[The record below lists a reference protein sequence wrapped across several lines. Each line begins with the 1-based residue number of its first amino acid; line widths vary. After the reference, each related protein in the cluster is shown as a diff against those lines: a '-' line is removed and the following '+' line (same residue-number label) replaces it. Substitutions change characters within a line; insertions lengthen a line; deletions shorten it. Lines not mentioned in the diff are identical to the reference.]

1 MSSSSNVVES
11 LDAPVD
17 TPGVD
22 RKPKLA
28 WTVVRAVVAVV
39 FCADGAYEL
48 LFIWQSGGAVWRTG
62 LAFVL
67 LAMAVSIQVVYFSR
81 PGSWVPS
88 PRSYAMVAVLGVLAF
103 LPFLWYGV
111 AWIPQQTFFAG
122 SVLLVLPTMAAWP
135 VFAAVV
141 AATTWLDTFY
151 TQSSLI
157 VAYTGIGTAVLGVNV
172 YLLSR
177 LAGLVG
183 ELHTARNELAQLAVA
198 DERLRFARD
207 LHDLLGLSLSA
218 ITLKGELAHRLVHAY
233 PARAKQ
239 EVAEILD
246 VARRALADVRS
257 VAKGYQ
263 DLSLEQEAW
272 SAKSV
277 LAASNIDTHLELD
290 YQDLPVPVRTTLG
303 TVLREGV
310 TNVLRHSKAE
320 HCEIVVHQA
329 AGEVSLDILND
340 GVGEDDDTEPDV
352 DGGSGIRNL
361 SGRVAELSGSTT
373 AGIEPDGRFRLHVTI
388 PLETERF
395 EPDDQ
400 HDGPDDRTTGR
411 PVSATPGARPAT
423 DGRPKMVASE
433 PIATSQNQTTSP
445 IHARST
451 SRLITLIFVGLV
463 VVAIVH
469 LMWLTSDPVKL
480 ASGIGC
486 LVALLVLQ
494 LAYFNRVSR
503 RPRSGLNYAMVLVQA
518 ALIYLPLISLGPA
531 WISQQGFL
539 AGSAP
544 LMLSPLLGWMVF
556 VGVVGS
562 VVAVHVVYT
571 GLPLDIAFNAATV
584 LITSLVVFGLTSM
597 TRLIAELVETRTQ
610 LAKMAISEER
620 LRFARDLHDL
630 LGLSLSAMTLKGE
643 LTQRLL
649 DIDQDKAAEE
659 LVEILGLARQALA
672 DVRSVASSY
681 RELSLDDEYRSAES
695 VLIAADVRV
704 RLDVQY
710 TELPVLVRTVLAVVL
725 REGVTNVLRHC
736 RAEHCDI
743 VIRQVNGEVSLDI
756 VNDGV
761 DMPEL
766 LPATGA
772 NGAAVVA
779 GSGIR
784 NLSYR
789 VAKLGGE
796 LHTGLD
802 EDGRF
807 RLRVGVPV

>member
-11 LDAPVD
+11 FDAVA
-17 TPGVD
+17 TPGID
-22 RKPKLA
+22 RKPRLA

-39 FCADGAYEL
+39 FCADGAVEL
-48 LFIWQSGGAVWRTG
+48 LEIWQSSAGTWRIG
-62 LAFVL
+62 LASVL
-67 LAMAVSIQVVYFSR
+67 LAIAVYIQVAYFSR

-103 LPFLWYGV
+103 LPFEWFGSY
-111 AWIPQQTFFAG
+111 WIAQQTFFAG

-141 AATTWLDTFY
+141 ATTTWLDTFY
-151 TQSSLI
+151 THSALT
-157 VAYTGIGTAVLGVNV
+157 VAYTGVGTAVLGVNV

-183 ELHTARNELAQLAVA
+183 ELHSARNELAQFAVA

-218 ITLKGELAHRLVHAY
+218 ITLKGELAHRLVHAF
-233 PARAKQ
+233 PERAKQ

-290 YQDLPVPVRTTLG
+290 YEELPVPVRTTLG

-320 HCEIVVHQA
+320 RCEIVVHQA

-340 GVGEDDDTEPDV
+340 GVGDDDDNEPDV

-361 SGRVAELSGSTT
+361 SSRVAELSGHTS
-373 AGIEPDGRFRLHVTI
+373 AGLEPDGRFRLHVTI
-388 PLETERF
+388 PLATERF

-400 HDGPDDRTTGR
+400 HDSPDDQPAGMPGGR
-411 PVSATPGARPAT
+411 PGTGARPKA
-423 DGRPKMVASE
+423 VYSE
-433 PIATSQNQTTSP
+433 PAATSREQTTSP

-463 VVAIVH
+463 LVAVIH
-469 LMWLTSDPVKL
+469 MMMLTTDPVKR
-480 ASGIGC
+480 ASGIGF
-486 LVALLVLQ
+486 LVALGVLQ
-494 LAYFNRVSR
+494 LAYFNRVSS
-503 RPRSGLNYAMVLVQA
+503 RPRSGLTYALLVVQA
-518 ALIYLPLISLGPA
+518 ALIYLPLIQLGPA
-531 WISQQGFL
+531 WISQPGFL
-539 AGSAP
+539 AGTAP
-544 LMLSPLLGWMVF
+544 LMLSPLLGWTVF
-556 VGVVGS
+556 AGVVGS
-562 VVAVHVVYT
+562 VVAVHAVST
-571 GLPLDIAFNAATV
+571 GMPLDIVFNAATV
-584 LITSLVVFGLTSM
+584 LITSLVVFGLTSL

-630 LGLSLSAMTLKGE
+630 LGLSLSAMTLKSE
-643 LTQRLL
+643 LTLRLM
-649 DIDQDKAAEE
+649 DIDPDKAAEE

-695 VLIAADVRV
+695 VLTAADVRV
-704 RLDVQY
+704 RMDVQY

-743 VIRQVNGEVSLDI
+743 VIRQADGEVSLDI

-761 DMPEL
+761 GGADL
-766 LPATGA
+766 LTATGA
-772 NGAAVVA
+772 NGAVMVA

-802 EDGRF
+802 ADGRF

>member
-11 LDAPVD
+11 LADATVD

-22 RKPKLA
+22 RKPRLA
-28 WTVVRAVVAVV
+28 WTLVRAVVAAV
-39 FCADGAYEL
+39 FCADGAVAL
-48 LFIWQSGGAVWRTG
+48 LGIWQSGAGVWRTG
-62 LAFVL
+62 LALVL
-67 LAMAVSIQVVYFSR
+67 LASMVYIQVAYFGR
-81 PGSWVPS
+81 PSSWLPS
-88 PRSYAMVAVLGVLAF
+88 PRSFALLATQAALTY
-103 LPFLWYGV
+103 LPILVYHSS
-111 AWIPQQTFFAG
+111 WIGLQTFLSG
-122 SVLLVLPTMAAWP
+122 SILLVLP
-135 VFAAVV
+135 AVV
-141 AATTWLDTFY
+141 AWPLFAAAAASVPLLQHAMIAHTTTIFLVY
-151 TQSSLI
+151 NVLG
-157 VAYTGIGTAVLGVNV
+157 AAVLGTAV

-183 ELHTARNELAQLAVA
+183 ELHSARNELAQLAVA

-218 ITLKGELAHRLVHAY
+218 ITLKGELAHRLVHTY

-239 EVAEILD
+239 EVTEILD

-320 HCEIVVHQA
+320 RCEIVVHQA

-340 GVGEDDDTEPDV
+340 GVGDDDDNEPDV

-361 SGRVAELSGSTT
+361 SGRVAELSGRTS
-373 AGIEPDGRFRLHVTI
+373 AGLEPDGRFRLHVSI
-388 PLETERF
+388 PLTTERF
-395 EPDDQ
+395 GPDEQ
-400 HDGPDDRTTGR
+400 HDGPDDQPAGSPGGR
-411 PVSATPGARPAT
+411 LRRGARPTVVPGEPDGAT
-423 DGRPKMVASE
+423 RDRTMSPVHRRSTAVLINLFVTGLVLLADVHLLV
-433 PIATSQNQTTSP
+433 QTT
-445 IHARST
+445 
-451 SRLITLIFVGLV
+451 
-463 VVAIVH
+463 
-469 LMWLTSDPVKL
+469 DPVKRV
-480 ASGIGC
+480 AGIGF
-486 LVALLVLQ
+486 LTALLILQ
-494 LAYFNRVSR
+494 LAYFNRISS
-503 RPRSGLNYAMVLVQA
+503 RPRSSLSYALLFVQA
-518 ALIYLPLISLGPA
+518 ALIYLPLIQLGPA
-531 WISQQGFL
+531 WISQPGFL
-539 AGSAP
+539 AGSAL
-544 LMLSPLLGWMVF
+544 LMLSPLLGWALF
-556 VGVVGS
+556 CAVVGS
-562 VVAVHVVYT
+562 VVWVHVVAT
-571 GLPLDIAFNAATV
+571 GQAYDIVFNSVTA
-584 LITSLVVFGLTSM
+584 LISGLIVFGVTSLA
-597 TRLIAELVETRTQ
+597 RLIAELTETRTQ

-649 DIDQDKAAEE
+649 DIDPDKAAEE

-695 VLIAADVRV
+695 VLAAADVRV
-704 RLDVQY
+704 RMDVQY

-743 VIRQVNGEVSLDI
+743 VIRQADGEVSLDI

-761 DMPEL
+761 GMAEL

-772 NGAAVVA
+772 NGTVVVA

-802 EDGRF
+802 ADGRF

>member
-1 MSSSSNVVES
+1 MSASSNVVEPMV
-11 LDAPVD
+11 DAPVD
-17 TPGVD
+17 TLGMD
-22 RKPKLA
+22 RKPRLA
-28 WTVVRAVVAVV
+28 WTVMRAVVVAV
-39 FCADGAYEL
+39 FCADGVVAL
-48 LFIWQSGGAVWRTG
+48 LGVWQSGESIWRTG
-62 LAFVL
+62 LALVVL
-67 LAMAVSIQVVYFSR
+67 ATAVYIQLAYFSR
-81 PGSWVPS
+81 PHSWAPS
-88 PRSYAMVAVLGVLAF
+88 PRSYALLAVQAALAY
-103 LPFLWYGV
+103 LPFLEFQSN
-111 AWIPQQTFFAG
+111 WIDLQTFLSG
-122 SVLLVLPTMAAWP
+122 SILLVLPAAAAWP
-135 VFAAVV
+135 LFTAVIGSV
-141 AATTWLDTFY
+141 AWLDY
-151 TQSSLI
+151 SLGDHTTLGLI
-157 VAYTGIGTAVLGVNV
+157 YNSVGSAVLGVNV

-218 ITLKGELAHRLVHAY
+218 ITLKGELAHRLVHTY

-239 EVAEILD
+239 EVAEIID
-246 VARRALADVRS
+246 IGRRALADVRS

-290 YQDLPVPVRTTLG
+290 YQELPIPVRTTLG
-303 TVLREGV
+303 AVLREGV

-320 HCEIVVHQA
+320 RCEIVVHQM

-340 GVGEDDDTEPDV
+340 GVGDDDDNEPDV

-361 SGRVAELSGSTT
+361 SGRVAELSGRTS
-373 AGIEPDGRFRLHVTI
+373 AGLEPDGRFRLRVTI

-395 EPDDQ
+395 EPDNP
-400 HDGPDDRTTGR
+400 HDGPDDP
-411 PVSATPGARPAT
+411 PVGTPGGLPDRGAQPRVVP
-423 DGRPKMVASE
+423 RE
-433 PIATSQNQTTSP
+433 PDTRSRERTTSP
-445 IHARST
+445 VHART
-451 SRLITLIFVGLV
+451 TAVLITLFFTGIVG
-463 VVAIVH
+463 VAVVH
-469 LMWLTSDPVKL
+469 LMQETTDPVKR
-480 ASGIGC
+480 ASGIGF
-486 LVALLVLQ
+486 LAALLILQ
-494 LAYFNRVSR
+494 LAYFNRVSS
-503 RPRSGLNYAMVLVQA
+503 RPRSGLSYALLFVQA
-518 ALIYLPLISLGPA
+518 ALIYLPLIQLGPA
-531 WISQQGFL
+531 WISQPGFL
-539 AGSAP
+539 AGSAL
-544 LMLSPLLGWMVF
+544 LMLSPLLGWTVF
-556 VGVVGS
+556 VAVVGS
-562 VVAVHVVYT
+562 VIWVHAVTTGDIYNVVFNGATVVIT
-571 GLPLDIAFNAATV
+571 GLIVFGV
-584 LITSLVVFGLTSM
+584 TSL
-597 TRLIAELVETRTQ
+597 TRLIAELAETRTQ
-610 LAKMAISEER
+610 LARMAISEER

-630 LGLSLSAMTLKGE
+630 LGLSLSAMTLKSE

-695 VLIAADVRV
+695 VLTAADVRV
-704 RLDVQY
+704 RMDVQY

-736 RAEHCDI
+736 KAEHCDI
-743 VIRQVNGEVSLDI
+743 VIRQVDGEVSLDI

-761 DMPEL
+761 AMREL
-766 LPATGA
+766 LPATGS
-772 NGAAVVA
+772 NGVVVVA

-802 EDGRF
+802 ADGRF

>member
-1 MSSSSNVVES
+1 M
-11 LDAPVD
+11 
-17 TPGVD
+17 
-22 RKPKLA
+22 
-28 WTVVRAVVAVV
+28 RAVVVAV
-39 FCADGAYEL
+39 FCADAAVSL
-48 LFIWQSGGAVWRTG
+48 LAIWQAGEGIWRTG

-67 LAMAVSIQVVYFSR
+67 LGLMVYIQLAYFSR

-88 PRSYAMVAVLGVLAF
+88 RRSYALLAVQAALAYVPMLG
-103 LPFLWYGV
+103 YHGM
-111 AWIPQQTFFAG
+111 WIGLQTFFTG
-122 SVLLVLPTMAAWP
+122 SVLLVLPAAAAWP
-135 VFAAVV
+135 LFAAIVGS
-141 AATTWLDTFY
+141 ATWLEYSLTNDT
-151 TQSSLI
+151 TLGLL
-157 VAYTGIGTAVLGVNV
+157 YTGLSAAVLGVNV

-183 ELHTARNELAQLAVA
+183 ELHKARNELAQLAVA

-239 EVAEILD
+239 EVMEILD

-320 HCEIVVHQA
+320 HCEIVVRQA
-329 AGEVSLDILND
+329 AGAVCLDIFND
-340 GVGEDDDTEPDV
+340 GVGEDDDTEPDA
-352 DGGSGIRNL
+352 DSGSGIRNL
-361 SGRVAELSGSTT
+361 SGRVAELSGETT
-373 AGIEPDGRFRLHVTI
+373 AGLEPDGRFRLHVVI
-388 PLETERF
+388 PLATERF

-400 HDGPDDRTTGR
+400 HDGPDDQPVGKPAGGR
-411 PVSATPGARPAT
+411 PAGADRSAPGS
-423 DGRPKMVASE
+423 GRPDG
-433 PIATSQNQTTSP
+433 PIRERTTSP

-451 SRLITLIFVGLV
+451 SVLITAFFFGIVM
-463 VVAIVH
+463 VAVVH
-469 LMWLTSDPVKL
+469 LLFLTADPVKR
-480 ASGIGC
+480 ASGIGF
-486 LVALLVLQ
+486 LAALLILQ
-494 LAYFNRVSR
+494 LAYFNRVGSR
-503 RPRSGLNYAMVLVQA
+503 PGSGLSYALLFVQA
-518 ALIYLPLISLGPA
+518 ALIYLPLIQLGPA
-531 WISQQGFL
+531 WISQPGFL
-539 AGSAP
+539 AGSAL
-544 LMLSPLLGWMVF
+544 LMLSPLLGWTVF
-556 VGVVGS
+556 CAVVGS
-562 VVAVHVVYT
+562 VVWVHVVAT
-571 GLPLDIAFNAATV
+571 GKIFDIAFNGSTV
-584 LITSLVVFGLTSM
+584 VITGLIVFGVTSL
-597 TRLIAELVETRTQ
+597 TRLIAELAETRTQ
-610 LAKMAISEER
+610 LARMAISEER

-630 LGLSLSAMTLKGE
+630 LGLSLSAMTLKSE
-643 LTQRLL
+643 LTLRLM
-649 DIDQDKAAEE
+649 DIDPDKAAEE

-695 VLIAADVRV
+695 VLTAADVRV
-704 RLDVQY
+704 RMDVQY

-736 RAEHCDI
+736 KAEHCDI
-743 VIRQVNGEVSLDI
+743 VIRQADGEVSLDI

-761 DMPEL
+761 GMAEL
-766 LPATGA
+766 LPA
-772 NGAAVVA
+772 NGVNGSAVVA

-789 VAKLGGE
+789 VAKVGGE
-796 LHTGLD
+796 LRTGLD

>member
-1 MSSSSNVVES
+1 
-11 LDAPVD
+11 VD
-17 TPGVD
+17 TAGVD
-22 RKPKLA
+22 GKPRLA
-28 WTVVRAVVAVV
+28 WTLVRAVVAVV
-39 FCADGAYEL
+39 FGADIVVAL
-48 LFIWQSGGAVWRTG
+48 LASWQAGEGVWRTA

-67 LAMAVSIQVVYFSR
+67 LASVVCIQLVYFSR
-81 PGSWVPS
+81 PNSWLPS
-88 PRSYAMVAVLGVLAF
+88 PRSYALLAIQAALAYLPLLEYHSLWIGAQTFFIGSILLVLPPVAAWPLFAAVVGSVPLLQHALIAKTTPLFLLYTAVSAAVLGV
-103 LPFLWYGV
+103 
-111 AWIPQQTFFAG
+111 
-122 SVLLVLPTMAAWP
+122 S
-135 VFAAVV
+135 
-141 AATTWLDTFY
+141 
-151 TQSSLI
+151 
-157 VAYTGIGTAVLGVNV
+157 V

-329 AGEVSLDILND
+329 AGQVSLDIFND
-340 GVGEDDDTEPDV
+340 GVGEDDDNEPDV

-361 SGRVAELSGSTT
+361 SGRVAELSGETT
-373 AGIEPDGRFRLHVTI
+373 AGLEPDGRFRLHVVI
-388 PLETERF
+388 PLATERF

-400 HDGPDDRTTGR
+400 HEGPDDQ
-411 PVSATPGARPAT
+411 PVDTPGGKPDRAVRPRIVPRAPRART
-423 DGRPKMVASE
+423 RE
-433 PIATSQNQTTSP
+433 RTTSP
-445 IHARST
+445 VHARST
-451 SRLITLIFVGLV
+451 TVVVTLLFIGLV
-463 VVAIVH
+463 LGADVH
-469 LMWLTSDPVKL
+469 LLVQTTDLVKR
-480 ASGIGC
+480 ASGIGF
-486 LVALLVLQ
+486 LTALLVLQ
-494 LAYFNRVSR
+494 LAYFNRVSS
-503 RPRSGLNYAMVLVQA
+503 RPRSGLSYALLVVQA
-518 ALIYLPLISLGPA
+518 ALIYLPLIQLGPA
-531 WISQQGFL
+531 WISQPGFL
-539 AGSAP
+539 AGSAL
-544 LMLSPLLGWMVF
+544 LMLPPLLGWTVF
-556 VGVVGS
+556 GAVVGS
-562 VVAVHVVYT
+562 VVWVHVVGT
-571 GLPLDIAFNAATV
+571 GQIYDIVFNSVTA
-584 LITSLVVFGLTSM
+584 LISGLIVFGVMSL
-597 TRLIAELVETRTQ
+597 TRLVAELAETRTQ
-610 LAKMAISEER
+610 LAKMAVSEER

-630 LGLSLSAMTLKGE
+630 LGLSLSAMTLKSE
-643 LTQRLL
+643 LTLRLM
-649 DIDQDKAAEE
+649 DIDPDKAVEE

-695 VLIAADVRV
+695 VLTAADVRV
-704 RLDVQY
+704 RMDVQY

-743 VIRQVNGEVSLDI
+743 VIRQADGEVSLDI

-761 DMPEL
+761 AMAEL
-766 LPATGA
+766 LPATSA
-772 NGAAVVA
+772 NGSAVVA

-789 VAKLGGE
+789 VAKVGGE

>member
-1 MSSSSNVVES
+1 M
-11 LDAPVD
+11 
-17 TPGVD
+17 
-22 RKPKLA
+22 
-28 WTVVRAVVAVV
+28 VAVV
-39 FCADGAYEL
+39 FCADGAVEL
-48 LFIWQSGGAVWRTG
+48 LGIWQSSAGAWRIA
-62 LAFVL
+62 LAFAL
-67 LAMAVSIQVVYFSR
+67 LAITVYIQVAYFSR

-88 PRSYAMVAVLGVLAF
+88 PRSYALVAVLGVLAF
-103 LPFLWYGV
+103 LPFQWFGSY
-111 AWIPQQTFFAG
+111 WIAQQTFFAG
-122 SVLLVLPTMAAWP
+122 SVLLVLPTVAAWP

-141 AATTWLDTFY
+141 ATTTWLDTFY
-151 TQSSLI
+151 THSALT
-157 VAYTGIGTAVLGVNV
+157 VAYTGVGTAVLGVNV

-233 PARAKQ
+233 PERAKQ
-239 EVAEILD
+239 EVTEILD

-277 LAASNIDTHLELD
+277 LAASNIDAHVELN
-290 YQDLPVPVRTTLG
+290 YQELPVPVRTTLG

-320 HCEIVVHQA
+320 RCEIVVHQA
-329 AGEVSLDILND
+329 AGEVTLDIVND
-340 GVGEDDDTEPDV
+340 GVSDDDDNEPDV

-361 SGRVAELSGSTT
+361 SSRVAELSGHTS
-373 AGIEPDGRFRLHVTI
+373 AGLEPDGRFRLHVTI
-388 PLETERF
+388 PLTSERF

-400 HDGPDDRTTGR
+400 HDNPDEQPGGR
-411 PVSATPGARPAT
+411 PGAGARPTA
-423 DGRPKMVASE
+423 VYSE
-433 PIATSQNQTTSP
+433 PIASSRERTTSP

-451 SRLITLIFVGLV
+451 SRLIILLFAGLGLV
-463 VVAIVH
+463 AVVH
-469 LMWLTSDPVKL
+469 MMMLTTDPVKR
-480 ASGIGC
+480 ASGIGFM
-486 LVALLVLQ
+486 VALVILQ
-494 LAYFNRVSR
+494 LAYFNRVSS
-503 RPRSGLNYAMVLVQA
+503 RPRSGLTYALLFVQA
-518 ALIYLPLISLGPA
+518 ALIYLPLIQLGPA
-531 WISQQGFL
+531 WISQPGFL
-539 AGSAP
+539 AGTAP
-544 LMLSPLLGWMVF
+544 LLLSPLLGWTVF
-556 VGVVGS
+556 VAVVGS
-562 VVAVHVVYT
+562 VVAVHAVTT
-571 GLPLDIAFNAATV
+571 GMPLDIVFNAATV
-584 LITSLVVFGLTSM
+584 LITSLVVFGVTSL
-597 TRLIAELVETRTQ
+597 TRLIAELTETRTQ

-630 LGLSLSAMTLKGE
+630 LGLSLSAMTLKNE
-643 LTQRLL
+643 LTLRLM
-649 DIDQDKAAEE
+649 DIDPDKAAEE

-695 VLIAADVRV
+695 VLTAADVRV
-704 RLDVQY
+704 RMDVQY

-743 VIRQVNGEVSLDI
+743 VIRQVDGEVSLDI

-761 DMPEL
+761 GSAEP
-766 LPATGA
+766 LPAATV
-772 NGAAVVA
+772 NGTAAAA

-789 VAKLGGE
+789 VTKLGGE

-802 EDGRF
+802 ADGRF
-807 RLRVGVPV
+807 RLRVDVPV

>member
-1 MSSSSNVVES
+1 MSSSTNVVES

-22 RKPKLA
+22 GKPRLA

-48 LFIWQSGGAVWRTG
+48 LAIWQSGAGPGRIA

-67 LAMAVSIQVVYFSR
+67 LAIAVYIQVAYFSR

-88 PRSYAMVAVLGVLAF
+88 PRSYSMVAVLGVLAF
-103 LPFLWYGV
+103 LPFQWFGAY
-111 AWIPQQTFFAG
+111 WIAQQTFFAG
-122 SVLLVLPTMAAWP
+122 SVLLVLPTVAAWP

-141 AATTWLDTFY
+141 ASTTWVDTFY
-151 TQSSLI
+151 THSALT
-157 VAYTGIGTAVLGVNV
+157 VLYTGVGTAVLGINV

-239 EVAEILD
+239 EVTEILD

-329 AGEVSLDILND
+329 AGAVSLDIFND
-340 GVGEDDDTEPDV
+340 GVGEDDDNEPDV

-361 SGRVAELSGSTT
+361 SGRVAELSGQTS
-373 AGIEPDGRFRLHVTI
+373 AGLEPDGRFRLHVSI
-388 PLETERF
+388 PLATERF

-400 HDGPDDRTTGR
+400 HEGPDDQPVDTSGGR
-411 PVSATPGARPAT
+411 PGTGARPRA
-423 DGRPKMVASE
+423 VSSE
-433 PIATSQNQTTSP
+433 PTATSRERTTSP
-445 IHARST
+445 IHVRST
-451 SRLITLIFVGLV
+451 SLLITLFFAGLALLAV
-463 VVAIVH
+463 VH
-469 LMWLTSDPVKL
+469 LMMLTKEPVQL
-480 ASGIGC
+480 ASGIGF
-486 LVALLVLQ
+486 LVALLILQ
-494 LAYFNRVSR
+494 LAYFNRVSS
-503 RPRSGLNYAMVLVQA
+503 RPRSGLSYALVFVQA
-518 ALIYLPLISLGPA
+518 ALIYLPLIQLGPA
-531 WISQQGFL
+531 WISQPGFL

-544 LMLSPLLGWMVF
+544 LMLAPLLGWTVF
-556 VGVVGS
+556 AAVVGS
-562 VVAVHVVYT
+562 VIAVHAVYT
-571 GLPLDIAFNAATV
+571 GLPLDIVFNAATV
-584 LITSLVVFGLTSM
+584 VITSLIVFGVTSL
-597 TRLIAELVETRTQ
+597 TRLITELTETRTQ

-630 LGLSLSAMTLKGE
+630 LGLSLSAMTLKSE
-643 LTQRLL
+643 LTLRLM
-649 DIDQDKAAEE
+649 DIDPDKAAEE

-695 VLIAADVRV
+695 VLTAADVRV
-704 RLDVQY
+704 RMDVQY

-736 RAEHCDI
+736 KAEHCDI
-743 VIRQVNGEVSLDI
+743 VIRQADGAVSLDI

-761 DMPEL
+761 AMAEL
-766 LPATGA
+766 LPAA
-772 NGAAVVA
+772 SINGSAVVA

-789 VAKLGGE
+789 VAKVGGE